1 MKPSPPRRRLLGE
14 ALLTCRMAQG
24 LVLED
29 MADLLD
35 CHPSKLS
42 RIETGQRGISA
53 LDLQDLLSLYDVPD
67 RDQAA
72 LAALATPVRP
82 PAWARDAAAILPLDD
97 IDYLQLETT
106 ARQIRCYGAVQ
117 VPDLLQTAQYAAAL
131 ADAQPDTSE
140 QDRDTLLQTLLA
152 RQQALRNRGTV
163 QVTII
168 VGEAALH
175 QQVGTPDVMRQQIT
189 RLADACDE
197 SARWT
202 IRVLPFTS
210 GAHAAAMTQAATAR
224 HLRLAAPR
232 LSVVQTG
239 TLPGASYLTRP
250 GQTSDY
256 AARLIRLE
264 EAALTPAQSGPFLR
278 QLAASHERS

>member
-1 MKPSPPRRRLLGE
+1 MNPSPPRRRLLGE
-14 ALLTCRMAQG
+14 ALLTYRVARG

-53 LDLQDLLSLYDVPD
+53 LDLQDLLSIYDVPD

-72 LAALATPVRP
+72 LAALATPVRS
-82 PAWARDAAAILPLDD
+82 PAWAREAAAILPLAD

-106 ARQIRCYGAVQ
+106 ARQIRYYGAVQ

-131 ADAQPDTSE
+131 AAAQPEASE
-140 QDRDTLLQTLLA
+140 RDRDTLLPTLLA
-152 RQQALRNRGTV
+152 RQQALRSRRTV

-175 QQVGTPDVMRQQIT
+175 QQVGTPDVMRQQII

-197 SARWT
+197 SARWAV
-202 IRVLPFTS
+202 RVLPFTS
-210 GAHAAAMTQAATAR
+210 GARAAAMTQAATAC

-232 LSVVQTG
+232 LSIVQTG
-239 TLPGASYLTRP
+239 ALPGATYLTSP
-250 GQTSDY
+250 GQVSDY

-264 EAALTPAQSGPFLR
+264 EAALTPALSGSFLR
-278 QLAASHERS
+278 QLAASRERP